1 MHGQIWPDGFFF
13 ESRFSSFSPLFFH
26 YRYIQ
31 IFLLYCLNTD
41 VQTELTIT
49 KTVIF
54 KAIFLFHI
62 GPLMDNGHFIAL
74 LLKTLLSSEENKLKV
89 QKSDSYNTTRY
100 CTPTYI
106 QYIFVQ
112 LDMQY
117 IFRVAIMQQCRME
130 EGVAYMMM
138 GEGGK
143 SALQGRNWGALGM
156 RPRLHF
162 TLWLTTC
169 L

>member
-1 MHGQIWPDGFFF
+1 MKTYCLCMVRYGLMAFFLNLVF
-13 ESRFSSFSPLFFH
+13 LHFHLFFH

-117 IFRVAIMQQCRME
+117 IFRVAIMQ
-130 EGVAYMMM
+130 
-138 GEGGK
+138 
-143 SALQGRNWGALGM
+143 
-156 RPRLHF
+156 
-162 TLWLTTC
+162 
-169 L
+169 